1 MKILDRFK
9 APDNKQL
16 AAIAN
21 VMLYVAGPIG
31 TFAILIIRMKRI
43 ISADDATE
51 LTAAWATLI
60 GTFKLLTKFTKPK
73 ENEQPEA

>member
-1 MKILDRFK
+1 MNLLEKFK
-9 APDNKQL
+9 APDDKKL

-21 VMLYVAGPIG
+21 VLLYIAGPLG
-31 TFAILIIRMKRI
+31 TFAILILRMKKI

-60 GTFKLLTKFTKPK
+60 GTFKLLTKFTKNK
-73 ENEQPEA
+73 DNEQS